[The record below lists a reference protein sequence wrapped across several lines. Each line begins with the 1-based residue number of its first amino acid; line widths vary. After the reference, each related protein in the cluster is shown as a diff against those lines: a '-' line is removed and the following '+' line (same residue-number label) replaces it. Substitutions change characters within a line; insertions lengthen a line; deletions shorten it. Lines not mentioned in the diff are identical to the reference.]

1 MEVPAIL
8 TREEFNEV
16 QELMRSRASQLKAP
30 RFVSGTTVLGGI
42 CFCADC
48 GGAMTL
54 RTSGKKESYR
64 YYTCC
69 TKARQGQ
76 TGCKGRSIPTDRL
89 EAIVVEHIEERL
101 LAPERIVELLSGVL
115 DRRAS
120 QADQFR
126 DHIAKLRRQAADA
139 DAKLTRL
146 YDAIESGLAD
156 TGDENLKTRLKE
168 LRMVRDSAK
177 TDADRAEA
185 RASDRS
191 ADLTPEI
198 VKRFAG
204 EAKRRLRT
212 DAGDYRRHHLQALA
226 QRIEVGEDAIRITG
240 TRTHLLRVLAGEGA
254 GPPLRGVGHSRSAGL
269 VVETTANE
277 VRTFVPNWLATD
289 LLINVTTFFRA
300 SQVYAVLQERI
311 VPDLVRS
318 RMPDKSLRIWIA
330 GCSTGEEAYSLAMLF
345 QEEITRTRS
354 NIKLQVFASDA
365 DPDAVAI
372 ARDGFYP
379 GTIEANVS
387 QARLQRFFRREDH
400 GYRVLPE
407 LRAAVIFT
415 VQDLLSDPPFSR
427 LDLVSCRNV
436 LIYLGV
442 AAQAKVISLFDFA
455 LNEAGVLLLGNS
467 ETIGDAGGR
476 FEVISKTERLYR
488 HVAGSQPRGGDRPA
502 IAAAHMSVK
511 PHPAHGKSPSRQAAL
526 ANLCRQMVLDTH
538 APAAVLINGK
548 HECLYLLGP
557 TDRYL
562 QVAAGASTHDLLSMA
577 RQSVRHRL
585 AATLQKASQEDARV
599 IVAGGQMDRD
609 GMRMA
614 FNIDVQPVLS
624 EGEKLRLVCFVD
636 QPSRKQ

>member
-1 MEVPAIL
+1 MTTTAQPGPAAAKRAVFYLRVSTGRQAEQDLSIPDQRRQAQAYCETRGYQAVGEYVEAGASATDDRRPEFQKMMDAAAARPPTFDTIIVHSFSRFFRDQFQLEFYVRRLAKNGVRLVSITQDLGEDPMSVMMRQIMALFDEYQSKENAKHTLRAMRENARQGFWNGSRPPFDYRVVAAEQRGARTKKKLEVDPIQEEHVRLMFRLARIGDGDRGPLGTRLIADYLNTRGIRTSQGGRWGLGAVHQILTRTTYVGEHRFNVYSWRKKEDKPDDEVVTMEVPAIL

-277 VRTFVPNWLATD
+277 VRTFVPNWL
-289 LLINVTTFFRA
+289 
-300 SQVYAVLQERI
+300 
-311 VPDLVRS
+311 
-318 RMPDKSLRIWIA
+318 
-330 GCSTGEEAYSLAMLF
+330 
-345 QEEITRTRS
+345 
-354 NIKLQVFASDA
+354 
-365 DPDAVAI
+365 
-372 ARDGFYP
+372 
-379 GTIEANVS
+379 
-387 QARLQRFFRREDH
+387 
-400 GYRVLPE
+400 PE
-407 LRAAVIFT
+407 
-415 VQDLLSDPPFSR
+415 
-427 LDLVSCRNV
+427 
-436 LIYLGV
+436 
-442 AAQAKVISLFDFA
+442 
-455 LNEAGVLLLGNS
+455 
-467 ETIGDAGGR
+467 
-476 FEVISKTERLYR
+476 
-488 HVAGSQPRGGDRPA
+488 
-502 IAAAHMSVK
+502 
-511 PHPAHGKSPSRQAAL
+511 
-526 ANLCRQMVLDTH
+526 
-538 APAAVLINGK
+538 
-548 HECLYLLGP
+548 
-557 TDRYL
+557 
-562 QVAAGASTHDLLSMA
+562 
-577 RQSVRHRL
+577 
-585 AATLQKASQEDARV
+585 
-599 IVAGGQMDRD
+599 
-609 GMRMA
+609 
-614 FNIDVQPVLS
+614 
-624 EGEKLRLVCFVD
+624 
-636 QPSRKQ
+636 